1 MNTRIIFVTG
11 GVASALGKGIV
22 ASSLGR
28 LLKARGLK
36 VSMQKMDPYLNM
48 DPGTMNPYQHG
59 EVFVTADG
67 AETDLDLGHYERFID
82 EPLSQLSTITT
93 GRIMWDLFEKQRQ
106 GDFNGETIQI
116 VPHVTNRIKQAI
128 FDNINANQSDVN
140 IVEIG
145 GTVGDIEGQ
154 PYLEALRQFQW
165 EVGRENC
172 FFVHLT
178 LVPYLE
184 AAGEAKTKP
193 TQHSVNTLQGMG
205 IQPDIVVCRTSHS
218 LSPEQKQKIASFCNL
233 KLNHV
238 LESPDAETIY
248 EVPLILHAQGIDDIV
263 VESFGI
269 DAPAADLAEWQQIV
283 ANIKNP
289 TGEVNIALVGKYI
302 ELHDAY
308 LSIVESLTHAGA
320 AYQKKVNI
328 HWVQSEDV
336 TTENMDKQFAA
347 MDGILLPGGFG
358 KRGIEGK
365 ILAAQFART
374 HKIPLLGIC
383 YGMHMVVIEFARNVL
398 GWKDANTSEVDEQ
411 TAHPVIDLMADQN
424 NITQMGGTMRLGQYP
439 CALTPGTK
447 TYAAYGEP
455 EVMERHR
462 HRYEFNNKYRQ
473 EFIDAGMIIAGVNPQ
488 RDLVEIVEL
497 KDHPWFVAGQFH
509 PEFLS
514 RPNRPHPLFA
524 GFIDA
529 ALKQRQQKA

>member
-1 MNTRIIFVTG
+1 MDTRIIFVTG

-28 LLKARGLK
+28 LLKLRGLK

-59 EVFVTADG
+59 EVFVTDDG

-93 GRIMWDLFEKQRQ
+93 GKIMWELFEKQRQ

-128 FDNINANQSDVN
+128 FDNINANQSDVH

-154 PYLEALRQFQW
+154 PYLEALRQLQW
-165 EVGRENC
+165 EVGRENV

-193 TQHSVNTLQGMG
+193 TQHSVNTLQGLG

-218 LSPEQKQKIASFCNL
+218 LSLEQKTKIANFCNL
-233 KLNHV
+233 KINNV

-248 EVPLILHAQGIDDIV
+248 EVPLILHQQGIDDIIV
-263 VESFGI
+263 SALHLEEAQPIS
-269 DAPAADLAEWQQIV
+269 LEKWTQIV
-283 ANIKNP
+283 QNIKQP
-289 TGEVNIALVGKYI
+289 EQEVNIALVGKYI

-320 AYQKKVNI
+320 AYKTKVHI
-328 HWVQSEDV
+328 HWIQSENV
-336 TTENMDKQFAA
+336 TPETVEHYLQNI
-347 MDGILLPGGFG
+347 DGILLPGGFG
-358 KRGIEGK
+358 QRGIEGK
-365 ILAAQFART
+365 ILAAKFARE

-398 GWKDANTSEVDEQ
+398 GWTDANTTEVNEQ
-411 TAHPVIDLMADQN
+411 TTHPVIGLMEDQN
-424 NITQMGGTMRLGQYP
+424 LAQMGGTMRLGKYP
-439 CALTPGTK
+439 CKLTPGTK
-447 TYAAYGEP
+447 TYNAYKAD

-462 HRYEFNNKYRQ
+462 HRYEFNNDYRQ
-473 EFIDAGMIIAGVNPQ
+473 QFIDAGMIIAGINPQ

-524 GFIDA
+524 GFVGAAIDEHG
-529 ALKQRQQKA
+529 KKA